1 MCLLFAIKPHSLT
14 DNVAAADTVLPQALC
29 LVQVLYGPGFCML
42 CMTQADAS
50 HAGQSSM
57 TRTICEVCSMV
68 GPGLVVVWI
77 GTRALRKSGSA
88 AVLTCWTGSTAACTL
103 ESLS

>member
-29 LVQVLYGPGFCML
+29 LVQVFYGPGFCML

-50 HAGQSSM
+50 HALD
-57 TRTICEVCSMV
+57 IPV
-68 GPGLVVVWI
+68 
-77 GTRALRKSGSA
+77 
-88 AVLTCWTGSTAACTL
+88 
-103 ESLS
+103 